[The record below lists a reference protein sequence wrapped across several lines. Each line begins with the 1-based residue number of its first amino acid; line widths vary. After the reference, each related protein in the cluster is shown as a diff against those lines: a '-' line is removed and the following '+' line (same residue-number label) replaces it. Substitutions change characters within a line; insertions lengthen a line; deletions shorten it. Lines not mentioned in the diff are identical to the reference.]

1 MKYFLGSYNFFQY
14 VFFMI
19 LYMTWVKLA
28 KLTLLTTRVVLTTS
42 SNNIFDSRDNVT
54 FSSLLSIF
62 ILFPVFKCRRGGGKE
77 RDRESLKIWQLTAL
91 WGQRAN
97 ISAIIGLWKELSKRK
112 VFKKQLI
119 VCIKRLRQFCG
130 IKKYPKKNRVVRT
143 THGRRRTYKFIC
155 PPPTMRCTYNKP
167 FSSKL
172 LTLQGNGTHSDASF
186 VMLYHIPD
194 LEPNRRQKIC
204 PVAKGLNVFFG
215 WLILETIDNYF

>member
-28 KLTLLTTRVVLTTS
+28 KLTLLTTCVVLTTS

-62 ILFPVFKCRRGGGKE
+62 ILFAVFKCRGGGGKE

-130 IKKYPKKNRVVRT
+130 IKKNRKKPV
-143 THGRRRTYKFIC
+143 
-155 PPPTMRCTYNKP
+155 
-167 FSSKL
+167 
-172 LTLQGNGTHSDASF
+172 
-186 VMLYHIPD
+186 LYGQHAFFFQII
-194 LEPNRRQKIC
+194 NFTGKRQ
-204 PVAKGLNVFFG
+204 
-215 WLILETIDNYF
+215 T

>member
-62 ILFPVFKCRRGGGKE
+62 ILFPVVKCGGGGGKE
-77 RDRESLKIWQLTAL
+77 WDRESLKVWQFDSVVRTTCY
-91 WGQRAN
+91 
-97 ISAIIGLWKELSKRK
+97 ISAIIGLWKELSKMK

-119 VCIKRLRQFCG
+119 MCIKRLRQFCG
-130 IKKYPKKNRVVRT
+130 IKKNLKKPVLYGQRMVVGG
-143 THGRRRTYKFIC
+143 H
-155 PPPTMRCTYNKP
+155 
-167 FSSKL
+167 
-172 LTLQGNGTHSDASF
+172 
-186 VMLYHIPD
+186 
-194 LEPNRRQKIC
+194 
-204 PVAKGLNVFFG
+204 
-215 WLILETIDNYF
+215 

>member
-62 ILFPVFKCRRGGGKE
+62 ILFAVFKCRGGGGKE

-119 VCIKRLRQFCG
+119 IRIKRLRQFCG
-130 IKKYPKKNRVVRT
+130 IKKKPEKNP
-143 THGRRRTYKFIC
+143 C
-155 PPPTMRCTYNKP
+155 CTDNAWTSADIKIYM
-167 FSSKL
+167 SAAD
-172 LTLQGNGTHSDASF
+172 HA
-186 VMLYHIPD
+186 LYVQHAFFFQII
-194 LEPNRRQKIC
+194 NFTGKRQ
-204 PVAKGLNVFFG
+204 
-215 WLILETIDNYF
+215 T

>member
-28 KLTLLTTRVVLTTS
+28 KLTLLTTCVVLTTS

-62 ILFPVFKCRRGGGKE
+62 ILFPVFKCSGGGGKE

-130 IKKYPKKNRVVRT
+130 IKKTCVVRT
-143 THGRRRTYKFIC
+143 THGRRRTLKFIC
-155 PPPTMRCTYNKP
+155 PPTSMSVQQAFFYQIINFTG
-167 FSSKL
+167 KL
-172 LTLQGNGTHSDASF
+172 QT
-186 VMLYHIPD
+186 
-194 LEPNRRQKIC
+194 
-204 PVAKGLNVFFG
+204 
-215 WLILETIDNYF
+215 

>member
-1 MKYFLGSYNFFQY
+1 MKYILGSYNFFQY

-19 LYMTWVKLA
+19 LYMTWLKLA
-28 KLTLLTTRVVLTTS
+28 KLTLPTTRVVLTTS

-62 ILFPVFKCRRGGGKE
+62 ILFPVFKCRGGGGKE
-77 RDRESLKIWQLTAL
+77 RDRESLKIWKLTAL

-130 IKKYPKKNRVVRT
+130 IKNQKNP
-143 THGRRRTYKFIC
+143 C
-155 PPPTMRCTYNKP
+155 CTDNAWTSADIEFYMSADVHALSVQQAFFYQIINFTGK
-167 FSSKL
+167 
-172 LTLQGNGTHSDASF
+172 
-186 VMLYHIPD
+186 
-194 LEPNRRQKIC
+194 RQ
-204 PVAKGLNVFFG
+204 
-215 WLILETIDNYF
+215 T

>member
-28 KLTLLTTRVVLTTS
+28 KLTLLTTCVVLTTS

-62 ILFPVFKCRRGGGKE
+62 ILFAVFKCRGGGGKE

-130 IKKYPKKNRVVRT
+130 IKKTRKNP
-143 THGRRRTYKFIC
+143 C
-155 PPPTMRCTYNKP
+155 CTDNAWTSADIKIYMSAADHALYVQHAFFYQIIN
-167 FSSKL
+167 FTGKL
-172 LTLQGNGTHSDASF
+172 QT
-186 VMLYHIPD
+186 
-194 LEPNRRQKIC
+194 
-204 PVAKGLNVFFG
+204 
-215 WLILETIDNYF
+215 

>member
-28 KLTLLTTRVVLTTS
+28 KLTLLTTCVVLTTS

-62 ILFPVFKCRRGGGKE
+62 ILFPVFKCRGGGGKE

-130 IKKYPKKNRVVRT
+130 IKKKT
-143 THGRRRTYKFIC
+143 C
-155 PPPTMRCTYNKP
+155 CTDNAWTSADIKIYM
-167 FSSKL
+167 SAAD
-172 LTLQGNGTHSDASF
+172 HA
-186 VMLYHIPD
+186 LYVQHAFFFQII
-194 LEPNRRQKIC
+194 NFTGKRQ
-204 PVAKGLNVFFG
+204 
-215 WLILETIDNYF
+215 T

>member
-28 KLTLLTTRVVLTTS
+28 KLTLLTTCVVLTTS

-62 ILFPVFKCRRGGGKE
+62 ILFAVFKCRGGGGKE

-130 IKKYPKKNRVVRT
+130 IKKKPKKNRVVRT
-143 THGRRRTYKFIC
+143 TCLF
-155 PPPTMRCTYNKP
+155 
-167 FSSKL
+167 L
-172 LTLQGNGTHSDASF
+172 
-186 VMLYHIPD
+186 
-194 LEPNRRQKIC
+194 PN
-204 PVAKGLNVFFG
+204 
-215 WLILETIDNYF
+215 Y

>member
-97 ISAIIGLWKELSKRK
+97 ISAIIGLWKELSKMK
-112 VFKKQLI
+112 LFKKQAI
-119 VCIKRLRQFCG
+119 MCIKKFRQFCG
-130 IKKYPKKNRVVRT
+130 IKIKPKKTCVVQT
-143 THGRRRTYKFIC
+143 THGRRRTLNFIC
-155 PPPTMRCTYNKP
+155 PPTSMRCPYNKP
-167 FSSKL
+167 FSTKL
-172 LTLQGNGTHSDASF
+172 LTLQGNCKHKQCF
-186 VMLYHIPD
+186 
-194 LEPNRRQKIC
+194 IC
-204 PVAKGLNVFFG
+204 HALSYSRLRAK
-215 WLILETIDNYF
+215 LETKNMSGHERVKEKLWSPLTNNW

>member
-28 KLTLLTTRVVLTTS
+28 KLTLLTTCVVLTTS

-62 ILFPVFKCRRGGGKE
+62 ILFAVFKCRGGGGKE

-130 IKKYPKKNRVVRT
+130 IKKKTEKTCVVWT
-143 THGRRRTYKFIC
+143 THGRRRTYKIEC
-155 PPPTMRCTYNKP
+155 LPTPMRCRYNTGFFYP
-167 FSSKL
+167 TELS
-172 LTLQGNGTHSDASF
+172 QSF
-186 VMLYHIPD
+186 
-194 LEPNRRQKIC
+194 
-204 PVAKGLNVFFG
+204 
-215 WLILETIDNYF
+215 

>member
-143 THGRRRTYKFIC
+143 THGRRRTYKEGVLSCFVFFWAK
-155 PPPTMRCTYNKP
+155 KP
-167 FSSKL
+167 FLDMRECISVHLYRVWRITKEL
-172 LTLQGNGTHSDASF
+172 LESCTTRTTLTTRYSLSP
-186 VMLYHIPD
+186 L
-194 LEPNRRQKIC
+194 LS
-204 PVAKGLNVFFG
+204 
-215 WLILETIDNYF
+215 

>member
-130 IKKYPKKNRVVRT
+130 IKKYPKKNRVAAD
-143 THGRRRTYKFIC
+143 H
-155 PPPTMRCTYNKP
+155 
-167 FSSKL
+167 
-172 LTLQGNGTHSDASF
+172 A
-186 VMLYHIPD
+186 LYVQQAFFFQII
-194 LEPNRRQKIC
+194 NFTGKRQ
-204 PVAKGLNVFFG
+204 
-215 WLILETIDNYF
+215 T

>member
-1 MKYFLGSYNFFQY
+1 MISRLFYEILSGKLQLFSICF
-14 VFFMI
+14 FFMI

-28 KLTLLTTRVVLTTS
+28 KLTLLTTCVVLTTS

-62 ILFPVFKCRRGGGKE
+62 ILFAVFKCRGGGGKE

-130 IKKYPKKNRVVRT
+130 IKKNRKKTV
-143 THGRRRTYKFIC
+143 
-155 PPPTMRCTYNKP
+155 
-167 FSSKL
+167 
-172 LTLQGNGTHSDASF
+172 
-186 VMLYHIPD
+186 LYGQHAFFFQII
-194 LEPNRRQKIC
+194 NFTGKRQ
-204 PVAKGLNVFFG
+204 
-215 WLILETIDNYF
+215 T